1 MQPLVSISIPAY
13 NNEATIGRTIESVLA
28 QTYTNIELNIID
40 DNSGDRTLEVI
51 SGFDDPRIRIFHNE
65 QNLGMTGNW
74 NRCLAVATGEFVKLI
89 CADDLLMPEAVEKEV
104 GAMIQNPSVNLV
116 ESDTCLVDIYG
127 TKTGEFH
134 RYHKKGI
141 VNGKRLAKI
150 SLLVNNFFGAPVNN
164 MIRKT
169 ALDDV
174 GGFDSG
180 FTYILDFEMWMRL
193 ACTGDVYII
202 HELLN
207 KFTIRRDSNTG
218 VLIGKDR
225 KTYVDEHRRLV
236 DKYREPLGM
245 STFLCG
251 LSVFLR
257 KLRNYV
263 IAVYLKIFTK

>member
-1 MQPLVSISIPAY
+1 
-13 NNEATIGRTIESVLA
+13 
-28 QTYTNIELNIID
+28 
-40 DNSGDRTLEVI
+40 
-51 SGFDDPRIRIFHNE
+51 
-65 QNLGMTGNW
+65 
-74 NRCLAVATGEFVKLI
+74 
-89 CADDLLMPEAVEKEV
+89 
-104 GAMIQNPSVNLV
+104 V

-134 RYHKKGI
+134 RYHKNGI

-245 STFLCG
+245 SAFLCG